1 MGSRD
6 ATQTEAFPPAGADTR
21 TQCDHWLARVATLA
35 PAIDAAGEEIERTR
49 RVPATL
55 MNRLHE
61 AQLFRLLLP
70 RSLGGAEAHPLAFMH
85 VLEAIAAR
93 NASVAWNIGQ
103 NSVCAIVGAYLAPA
117 AAERVFGPREAIL
130 AWGPA
135 TGAARAVACEGGYRV
150 SGRWSFASGMR
161 HATWLGA
168 QCPVFEA
175 DGRPRLDANG
185 LPFKRTMLLPAQA
198 ATAFDIWDV
207 AGLRGTASDA
217 YEVEDLFVAE
227 AFSVDRESNVENR
240 EAGWLYRLNT
250 FHLFA
255 AGFGAVALGVA
266 RAMLDAMLELA
277 RDKRPRGMGALRENA
292 AFQSEIARAE
302 ARWRAARRL
311 HFGTVAELCEALQG
325 APLLTL
331 AQRMDLRLAATQAI
345 REARAVGG
353 FAFEASGATA
363 IFAANPFERR
373 FRDLHAIGQQVQGR
387 ASHYETVGRFL
398 LGFEDGG
405 AFT

>member
-1 MGSRD
+1 MNPRD
-6 ATQTEAFPPAGADTR
+6 ATRINALPPVTADAQ
-21 TQCDHWLARVATLA
+21 TQCAFWLARIATLA
-35 PAIDAAGEEIERTR
+35 PALDAAGDEIERTR
-49 RVPATL
+49 RVPASL
-55 MNRLHE
+55 MAALHA

-70 RSLGGAEAHPLAFMH
+70 RSRGGAEAHPLAFMH
-85 VLEAIAAR
+85 VLEAVAAR
-93 NASVAWNIGQ
+93 NASVAWNLGQ
-103 NSVCAIVGAYLAPA
+103 NSVCAIVAAYLDPA
-117 AAERVFGPREAIL
+117 TADRVFGPLDSIL

-135 TGAARAVACEGGYRV
+135 TGPARATACEGGYRV

-175 DGRPRLDANG
+175 DGKPRLDAQG
-185 LPFKRTMLLPAQA
+185 QALKRTLLIPAEA
-198 ATAFDIWDV
+198 VAPFDIWDV
-207 AGLRGTASDA
+207 TGLRGTASDA
-217 YEVEDLFVAE
+217 FEVKDLFVPE
-227 AFSVDRESNVENR
+227 AQMVDRESNAENR
-240 EAGWLYRLNT
+240 EAGWLYRFTT

-255 AGFGAVALGVA
+255 AGFGSVALGVA

-292 AFQSEIARAE
+292 AFHSEIARAE

-311 HFGTVAELCEALQG
+311 HFGTVADLCEALEQ
-325 APLLTL
+325 APALTL

-345 REARAVGG
+345 REARAVGEI
-353 FAFEASGATA
+353 AFEAAGATA
-363 IFAANPFERR
+363 IFAANPFECR

-398 LGFEDGG
+398 LGSEDEG